1 MPGKKSPS
9 KPSMTKKAETQ
20 ISNRVDEGA
29 DKLRITSHE
38 RAGLIFPVGRI
49 LRIMKEGRL
58 ADRISDK
65 SAVAIAAVLEY
76 LSAEIIELAGDQ
88 AKEERSMKKHMIKPR
103 HITLAVRADEELS
116 EFIGEQVIIPM
127 GGVIPHILPEIEKKT
142 KRKRAKKGQDGEEE
156 ESGDEEGEAED
167 MK

>member
-1 MPGKKSPS
+1 MPGKKTPS
-9 KPSMTKKAETQ
+9 KQSMTKKAQPTQ
-20 ISNRVDEGA
+20 VSSPEDEN
-29 DKLRITSHE
+29 DEKSRITSHE

-88 AKEERSMKKHMIKPR
+88 AKEERVMKKHMIKPR
-103 HITLAVRADEELS
+103 HITLAIRADEELN
-116 EFIGEQVIIPM
+116 ELVGENVIIPM
-127 GGVIPHILPEIEKKT
+127 GGIIPHIEPEIEQKP
-142 KRKRAKKGQDGEEE
+142 KRKRAKKSMGGEEEE
-156 ESGDEEGEAED
+156 ESGEEGGD
-167 MK
+167 ME